1 MTDLDFRRI
10 LSTPLQQGG
19 RNAKEKKRK
28 LMEIRTNRIE
38 EAIGWA
44 KGTEERITISGS
56 GDREVYF
63 VNPGNKRRERLGE
76 FDLRPVVG
84 EDRNPPTFGG
94 IWVELTKIPAYA
106 DFEDFRAILV
116 LIYRNA
122 YFVDHV
128 TDRMG
133 RCRYAPRG
141 EVDECIRLLEKRMN
155 DATEGRFELPIY
167 GVRGLLQFLDL
178 LSWNEDVKYH
188 HTPDGKAVFKDR
200 KKEDGERKKEY
211 YSFETGRVNTML
223 SCIKPPYLVNKVIK
237 DIIDD
242 ENASKKIDVKHIFD
256 VMQSLQ
262 ISRGICPAG
271 KKELLEWFP
280 EYFVHDC

>member
-1 MTDLDFRRI
+1 MTDSDFRRI
-10 LSTPLQQGG
+10 LRTPLQQGG

-28 LMEIRTNRIE
+28 LIETRTKRIE

-44 KGTEERITISGS
+44 KGTEERITISESS
-56 GDREVYF
+56 GRKVYF
-63 VNPGNKRRERLGE
+63 VNPGNKRKERLGE

-84 EDRNPPTFGG
+84 EDKNPPTFGG

-128 TDRMG
+128 TDWAG
-133 RCRYAPRG
+133 RCRYAPRE

-155 DATEGRFELPIY
+155 DATEGRFELPVY

-178 LSWNEDVKYH
+178 LAWNEDVKYH
-188 HTPDGKAVFKDR
+188 HTPDGKAIFKDKDR
-200 KKEDGERKKEY
+200 KKGEE
-211 YSFETGRVNTML
+211 YSFETGRLNTML
-223 SCIKPPYLVNKVIK
+223 SCIKPPYLVNKVIM

-262 ISRGICPAG
+262 ISRGVCPAG

-280 EYFVHDC
+280 EYLSEDH